1 MSVFVDT
8 SVWYAA
14 LDRSDSSHQHARS
27 LLETDEELVL
37 SDHILVENWMLSAH
51 RLGPEIADRYWAT
64 MIDSGVSLEFV
75 SGDDLRLAFAIRR
88 GWPDQRFSIV
98 DCTSFVLM
106 ERLRLNRVTTF
117 DQDFSIYRYGPQ
129 RRKAFEIIR

>member
-1 MSVFVDT
+1 
-8 SVWYAA
+8 
-14 LDRSDSSHQHARS
+14 
-27 LLETDEELVL
+27 
-37 SDHILVENWMLSAH
+37 MLSAH